1 MLRRLTCMEEL
12 NKNAIS
18 PEDSSSSL
26 SWMVAWMD
34 EELRWRVVAG
44 EKTSISRCSRSH
56 QKGAEADGEGQEI
69 VETTIA

>member
-1 MLRRLTCMEEL
+1 
-12 NKNAIS
+12 
-18 PEDSSSSL
+18 
-26 SWMVAWMD
+26 MVAWMD
-34 EELRWRVVAG
+34 EESRWRVVAG